1 MTSIKEKK
9 LKAQQEIQD
18 AKIQKN
24 SKIIA
29 VLFWLASSF
38 YIYSVDVGFSDVYS
52 WKPFVFFVL
61 GPIFSAIVF
70 GNIIFYTQKI
80 IERTLVNAF
89 AEAQPH
95 IIPFLMVVIIFS
107 FFVGTFIVI
116 FEFTKILQSLL
127 H

>member
-1 MTSIKEKK
+1 MTSVKERK

-29 VLFWLASSF
+29 VLFWITSSF
-38 YIYSVDVGFSDVYS
+38 YIYSTDVGFSDVYS

-70 GNIIFYTQKI
+70 GNIIFYVQKI
-80 IERTLVNAF
+80 IEKTLINAL
-89 AEAQPH
+89 AKTQPQ

-107 FFVGTFIVI
+107 FFVGTFLAI
-116 FEFTKILQSLL
+116 FEFTKILQSVL

>member
-1 MTSIKEKK
+1 MTSIKERK

-29 VLFWLASSF
+29 VLFWITSSF
-38 YIYSVDVGFSDVYS
+38 YIYSIDVGFSDVYS
-52 WKPFVFFVL
+52 WKPFIFFVL
-61 GPIFSAIVF
+61 GPIFSAVVF
-70 GNIIFYTQKI
+70 GNIMFYAQKLIEKTIINIFAKTRPQ
-80 IERTLVNAF
+80 F
-89 AEAQPH
+89 
-95 IIPFLMVVIIFS
+95 IPFLMVVTIFS
-107 FFVGTFIVI
+107 FFVGTFLAI

>member
-9 LKAQQEIQD
+9 LKAQQEVQD
-18 AKIQKN
+18 AKILKN
-24 SKIIA
+24 SKIIS
-29 VLFWLASSF
+29 VLFWLTSSF
-38 YIYSVDVGFSDVYS
+38 YIYSTDVGFSDVYS

-80 IERTLVNAF
+80 IERTLINAF
-89 AEAQPH
+89 VETQPQ

>member
-18 AKIQKN
+18 AKILKN

-38 YIYSVDVGFSDVYS
+38 YIYSTDVGFSDVYS

-80 IERTLVNAF
+80 IERTLINSF
-89 AEAQPH
+89 AETQPQ
-95 IIPFLMVVIIFS
+95 IIPFLMVVTIFS
-107 FFVGTFIVI
+107 FFVGAFIVI

>member
-29 VLFWLASSF
+29 VFFWLTASF
-38 YIYSVDVGFSDVYS
+38 YIYSTDVGFSDVYS

-61 GPIFSAIVF
+61 GPIFSATVF

-80 IERTLVNAF
+80 IERTLINVF
-89 AEAQPH
+89 AETKPQ

-107 FFVGTFIVI
+107 FFVGVFIAI